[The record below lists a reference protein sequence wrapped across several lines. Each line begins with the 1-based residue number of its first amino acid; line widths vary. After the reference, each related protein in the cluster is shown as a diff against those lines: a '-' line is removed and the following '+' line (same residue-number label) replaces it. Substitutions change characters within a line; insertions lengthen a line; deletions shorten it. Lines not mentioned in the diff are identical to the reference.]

1 MSRPALLPGVPGSN
15 AGRDI
20 IAAAKTVL
28 TYVVAVIDI
37 NWRIAGIVM
46 QADLLADEMDEPFTE
61 VR

>member
-1 MSRPALLPGVPGSN
+1 MLPGVPGSN